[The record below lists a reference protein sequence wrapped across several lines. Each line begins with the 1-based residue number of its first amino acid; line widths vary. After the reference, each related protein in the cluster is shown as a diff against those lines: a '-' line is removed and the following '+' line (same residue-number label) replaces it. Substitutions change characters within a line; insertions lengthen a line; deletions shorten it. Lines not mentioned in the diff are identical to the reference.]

1 MVEVKKQK
9 FSKHVVGWQV
19 ADHGCTDA
27 PCYSATGYEMVQS
40 AYISFA

>member
-19 ADHGCTDA
+19 ADHGKVDVT
-27 PCYSATGYEMVQS
+27 CYSAIGYERVQS